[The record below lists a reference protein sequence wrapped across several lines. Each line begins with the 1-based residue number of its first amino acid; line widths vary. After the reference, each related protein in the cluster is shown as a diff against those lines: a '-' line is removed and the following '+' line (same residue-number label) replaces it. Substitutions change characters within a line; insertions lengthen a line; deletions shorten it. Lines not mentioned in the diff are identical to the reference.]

1 MFSVATWVKL
11 ARDRDGAKMGPYR
24 NRKREAKNFEKV
36 WSLRTRAF
44 GSYVMYEHL
53 KCRGSKLNQDGGSV
67 VELQR

>member
-1 MFSVATWVKL
+1 
-11 ARDRDGAKMGPYR
+11 MGPYR

>member
-1 MFSVATWVKL
+1 MGRVSERPGW
-11 ARDRDGAKMGPYR
+11 DHDGAYHR
-24 NRKREAKNFEKV
+24 NRKRGGTLRKSS

-44 GSYVMYEHL
+44 GSYRMYEHL